1 MKSFKI
7 MLITVLS
14 VMTLSCSE
22 KTTTEIPET
31 ELKNISCSTQLVT
44 HSSAQ
49 TRGAAP
55 TTLNENDFVLY
66 AFKKTVKATLVM
78 KKPNMKQVSLMAE
91 FGNTMQLSR

>member
-1 MKSFKI
+1 

-66 AFKKTVKATLVM
+66 AFKKNGEGNVM
-78 KKPNMKQVSLMAE
+78 KKPNMEQVLLMAE

>member
-49 TRGAAP
+49 TRRSG
-55 TTLNENDFVLY
+55 TNNLE
-66 AFKKTVKATLVM
+66 
-78 KKPNMKQVSLMAE
+78 
-91 FGNTMQLSR
+91 

>member
-31 ELKNISCSTQLVT
+31 ELK
-44 HSSAQ
+44 
-49 TRGAAP
+49 
-55 TTLNENDFVLY
+55 
-66 AFKKTVKATLVM
+66 TLVVV
-78 KKPNMKQVSLMAE
+78 PN
-91 FGNTMQLSR
+91 